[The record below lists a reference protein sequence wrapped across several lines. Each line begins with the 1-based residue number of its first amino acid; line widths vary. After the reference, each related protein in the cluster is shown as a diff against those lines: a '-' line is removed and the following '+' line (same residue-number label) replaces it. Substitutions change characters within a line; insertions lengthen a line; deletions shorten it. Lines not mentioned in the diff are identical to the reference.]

1 MRVVFM
7 GTPVFSV
14 PALHAIHAAGHEI
27 LRVYTR
33 PPAASGR
40 GLKQTPSPV
49 QSAAD
54 ALGLEVQAP
63 QNFKSPE
70 TVEAFA
76 ALECEL
82 AVVVAYGLI
91 LPQSVLAVPRLGCW
105 NIHASLLP
113 RWRGAAPV
121 QRAIMAGDKKTG
133 VAIMQMEAGLD
144 TGPVLETRETPIIAD
159 DTSESLHA
167 RLADLGAAAITEAMA
182 AADEL
187 TRVPQPEDGVCYA
200 DKIDKAEAR
209 IDWTRPAREIDCH
222 IRGLSP
228 FPGAWFEVDGT
239 RVKVLAATP
248 VDVDGPAGQVMTDA
262 PVIACGTGGVR
273 LERVQRAGK
282 AAMDGAD
289 FMNGGLIVPGQ
300 RL

>member
-7 GTPVFSV
+7 GTPAFSV
-14 PALHAIHAAGHEI
+14 PALRAIHGAGHEI

-40 GLKQTPSPV
+40 GMKQTPSPV
-49 QSAAD
+49 QSAAGE
-54 ALGLEVQAP
+54 LGLEVHAP

-70 TVEAFA
+70 TVGAFA
-76 ALECEL
+76 ALDCDL

-91 LPQSVLAVPRLGCW
+91 LPQVILAAPRLGCW

-121 QRAIMAGDKKTG
+121 QRAIMAGDTKTG
-133 VAIMQMEAGLD
+133 IAIMQMEAGLD
-144 TGPVLETRETPIIAD
+144 TGPVLETLETPITAS

-167 RLADLGAAAITEAMA
+167 RLAHLGATGIAEAMTRA
-182 AADEL
+182 GEL
-187 TRVPQPEDGVCYA
+187 TPVPQPDDGVCYA

-209 IDWTRPAREIDCH
+209 IDWTRPAYQVDCH

-239 RVKVLAATP
+239 RVKVLGATP
-248 VDVDGPAGQVMTDA
+248 VDVQGSAGQVMTGA
-262 PVIACGTGGVR
+262 PVIACGKGGVR
-273 LERVQRAGK
+273 LDRVQRAGK
-282 AAMDGAD
+282 AALDGTD
-289 FMNGGLIVPGQ
+289 FMNGGLLVPGQ
-300 RL
+300 QL

>member
-7 GTPVFSV
+7 GTPAFSV

-91 LPQSVLAVPRLGCW
+91 LPQNVLAVPHLGCW

-144 TGPVLETRETPIIAD
+144 TGPVLETHETPITVD

-182 AADEL
+182 AAHEL
-187 TRVPQPEDGVCYA
+187 TRVPQPDDGVCYA

-209 IDWTRPAREIDCH
+209 IEWTRPAREIDCH

-228 FPGAWFEVDGT
+228 FPGAWFEADGT

-262 PVIACGTGGVR
+262 PVITCGKGGVR

-300 RL
+300 QL

>member
-1 MRVVFM
+1 
-7 GTPVFSV
+7 
-14 PALHAIHAAGHEI
+14 
-27 LRVYTR
+27 
-33 PPAASGR
+33 
-40 GLKQTPSPV
+40 
-49 QSAAD
+49 
-54 ALGLEVQAP
+54 
-63 QNFKSPE
+63 
-70 TVEAFA
+70 
-76 ALECEL
+76 
-82 AVVVAYGLI
+82 
-91 LPQSVLAVPRLGCW
+91 
-105 NIHASLLP
+105 
-113 RWRGAAPV
+113 
-121 QRAIMAGDKKTG
+121 
-133 VAIMQMEAGLD
+133 
-144 TGPVLETRETPIIAD
+144 
-159 DTSESLHA
+159 
-167 RLADLGAAAITEAMA
+167 MA

-200 DKIDKAEAR
+200 DKIDKAEAH

-228 FPGAWFEVDGT
+228 FPGAWFETDGT

>member
-7 GTPVFSV
+7 GTPPFSV
-14 PALHAIHAAGHEI
+14 PALRAIHAAGHEL

-54 ALGLEVQAP
+54 ALGLEVHAP
-63 QNFKSPE
+63 QSFKSPE

-76 ALECEL
+76 ALECDL

-91 LPQSVLAVPRLGCW
+91 LPPAILSVPRLGCW

-121 QRAIMAGDKKTG
+121 QRAIMAGDTKTG
-133 VAIMQMEAGLD
+133 IAIMQMEAGLD
-144 TGPVLETRETPIIAD
+144 TGPVLETHETPITAQ

-167 RLADLGAAAITEAMA
+167 RLADLGATGITEAMA
-182 AADEL
+182 RADEL
-187 TRVPQPEDGVCYA
+187 TPVPQPDDGVCYA

-209 IDWTRPAREIDCH
+209 IDWTRPAHEIDCH

-228 FPGAWFEVDGT
+228 FPGAWFDVDGT
-239 RVKVLAATP
+239 RVKVLAASS
-248 VDVDGPAGQVMTDA
+248 VEADGPAGQILTGA

-273 LERVQRAGK
+273 LDRVQRAGK

-289 FMNGGLIVPGQ
+289 FMNGGLVVPGQ

>member
-14 PALHAIHAAGHEI
+14 PALRAIHEAGHDI
-27 LRVYTR
+27 VRVYTR
-33 PPAASGR
+33 PPTASGR
-40 GLKQTPSPV
+40 GMKQTPSPV
-49 QSAAD
+49 QSTAD
-54 ALGLEVQAP
+54 ELGLEVQTP

-70 TVEAFA
+70 TVEAFV
-76 ALECEL
+76 ALDCDL

-91 LPQSVLAVPRLGCW
+91 LPPEALAVPRLGCW

-121 QRAIMAGDKKTG
+121 QRAIMAGDTKTG
-133 VAIMQMEAGLD
+133 IAIMQMEAGLD
-144 TGPVLETRETPIIAD
+144 TGPVLQSHETPITVN

-167 RLADLGAAAITEAMA
+167 RLADLGARGITEAMA
-182 AADEL
+182 RADGL
-187 TRVPQPEDGVCYA
+187 TPVPQPDDGVCYA

-209 IDWTRPAREIDCH
+209 IDWTRPAHAVGCH

-228 FPGAWFEVDGT
+228 FPGAWFEVAGS
-239 RVKVLAATP
+239 RVKVLGATP
-248 VDVDGPAGQVMTDA
+248 VEADGPPGQVVTGA
-262 PVIACGTGGVR
+262 PVIACGKGGLR
-273 LERVQRAGK
+273 LDRVQRAGK
-282 AAMDGAD
+282 AVMDGAD
-289 FMNGGLIVPGQ
+289 FMNGGLLVPGQ

>member
-7 GTPVFSV
+7 GTPTFSV

-49 QSAAD
+49 QSAAN
-54 ALGLEVQAP
+54 ALGLEIQAP

-70 TVEAFA
+70 TFEAFA
-76 ALECEL
+76 ALESEL

-91 LPQSVLAVPRLGCW
+91 LPQSVLEVPRLGCW

-144 TGPVLETRETPIIAD
+144 TGPVLETRETPITAD

-167 RLADLGAAAITEAMA
+167 RLADLGAAAITEAMEV
-182 AADEL
+182 ADEL
-187 TRVPQPEDGVCYA
+187 TCVPQPDYGVCYA

-228 FPGAWFEVDGT
+228 FPGAWFEVDST

-248 VDVDGPAGQVMTDA
+248 VDVNGPAGRVMTDA

-282 AAMDGAD
+282 AAMDAAN

>member
-14 PALHAIHAAGHEI
+14 SALRAIHAAGHEI

-33 PPAASGR
+33 PPAAFGR

-49 QSAAD
+49 QCAAD

-63 QNFKSPE
+63 KNFKSPE
-70 TVEAFA
+70 TVDAFA

-82 AVVVAYGLI
+82 AVVVAYGI
-91 LPQSVLAVPRLGCW
+91 VLPQSVLTVPRLGCW

-133 VAIMQMEAGLD
+133 VSIMQMETGLD
-144 TGPVLETRETPIIAD
+144 TGPVLKTHETPITAD

-187 TRVPQPEDGVCYA
+187 LPVPQPDDGVCYA
-200 DKIDKAEAR
+200 EKIDKAEAR
-209 IDWTRPAREIDCH
+209 IDWTRPAHEIDYH

-262 PVIACGTGGVR
+262 LVVACGTGGVR

-282 AAMDGAD
+282 AVMDGAD
-289 FMNGGLIVPGQ
+289 FKNGGLIVPGQ

>member
-7 GTPVFSV
+7 GTPAFSV

-144 TGPVLETRETPIIAD
+144 TGPVLETHETPITSD

-187 TRVPQPEDGVCYA
+187 TRVPQPDDGVCYA

>member
-7 GTPVFSV
+7 GTPAFSV
-14 PALHAIHAAGHEI
+14 PALRAIHAAGHEI

-40 GLKQTPSPV
+40 GMKQTPSSV
-49 QSAAD
+49 QSTAEE
-54 ALGLEVQAP
+54 LGLEVQAP
-63 QNFKSPE
+63 KNFKSPE
-70 TVEAFA
+70 TLAAFA
-76 ALECEL
+76 ALDCDL

-91 LPQSVLAVPRLGCW
+91 LPKALLAMPRLGCW

-121 QRAIMAGDKKTG
+121 QRAIMAGDTKTG
-133 VAIMQMEAGLD
+133 IAIMQMEAGLD
-144 TGPVLETRETPIIAD
+144 TGPVLQTHETPITAD
-159 DTSESLHA
+159 DTSESLHT
-167 RLADLGAAAITEAMA
+167 RLADLGATAIAEAMA
-182 AADEL
+182 VADEL
-187 TRVPQPEDGVCYA
+187 TPVLQPDDGVCYA

-209 IDWTRPAREIDCH
+209 IDWTGSAHEIHCH

-228 FPGAWFEVDGT
+228 LPGAWFEVDGA

-248 VDVDGPAGQVMTDA
+248 VDVDGPAGQVISGA
-262 PVIACGTGGVR
+262 PVIACGTGGLR

-282 AAMDGAD
+282 AAMDGTD
-289 FMNGGLIVPGQ
+289 FMNGGLLVPGH

>member
-14 PALHAIHAAGHEI
+14 PALRAIHEAGHDI
-27 LRVYTR
+27 LQVYTR
-33 PPAASGR
+33 PPTASGR
-40 GLKQTPSPV
+40 GMKQTPSPV
-49 QSAAD
+49 QSTAD
-54 ALGLEVQAP
+54 ELGLEVQTP

-70 TVEAFA
+70 TVETFA
-76 ALECEL
+76 AFDCDL

-91 LPQSVLAVPRLGCW
+91 LPPEVLAVPRLGCW

-121 QRAIMAGDKKTG
+121 QRAIMAGDTKTG
-133 VAIMQMEAGLD
+133 IAIMQMEAGLD
-144 TGPVLETRETPIIAD
+144 TGPVLQSHETPITAN

-167 RLADLGAAAITEAMA
+167 RLADLGARAITEAMA
-182 AADEL
+182 GADRQ
-187 TRVPQPEDGVCYA
+187 TPVPQPDDGVCYA

-209 IDWTRPAREIDCH
+209 IDWTRPAHAVGCH

-239 RVKVLAATP
+239 RVKVLGATP
-248 VDVDGPAGQVMTDA
+248 VEADGPPGQVMTGA
-262 PVIACGTGGVR
+262 PVIACGEGGLR
-273 LERVQRAGK
+273 LDRVQRAGK
-282 AAMDGAD
+282 AVMDGAD
-289 FMNGGLIVPGQ
+289 FMNGGLLVPGQ